1 MNHTR
6 SITTTIKERVLPNI
20 ILSLCL
26 TASSAAAHEFWLDP
40 QSSIVELGQSLSIDM
55 RVGQNLV
62 GQALPYLDNVVREMK
77 HWPSDAP
84 SDLKAR
90 LGDRPA
96 MQDVALDEPGLHR
109 FTLETNPAF
118 IVFATFAEF
127 TEYLEYEGL
136 AEIAVMHIDRQL
148 SQVDIAEAYV
158 RNARTLVQVGPL
170 APDHVDAA
178 TGLPFEFIV
187 EGNPFAADQS
197 EIDVR
202 LTWQSEPAPFTQ
214 IAIFQKPSGVQ
225 ASSVATRTLV
235 TTDKEGVA
243 KVSLDVAGQYLLNA
257 VRMEPVE
264 GPGSVV
270 WQSHWASLAFNI
282 PNS

>member
-1 MNHTR
+1 MVHTR
-6 SITTTIKERVLPNI
+6 STPTNCGKAVLPNI
-20 ILSLCL
+20 LLSLCL

-62 GQALPYLDNVVREMK
+62 GQALPYLDNVVREIK

-96 MQDVALDEPGLHR
+96 MQGVALDQPGLHR

-118 IVFATFAEF
+118 IVFDTFAEF

-136 AEIAVMHIDRQL
+136 ADIAVMHIDRQL
-148 SQVDIAEAYV
+148 SQADIAEAYI

-170 APDHVDAA
+170 APDHSDAS
-178 TGLPFEFIV
+178 TGLPFELIV
-187 EGNPFAADQS
+187 EGNPFTADQS
-197 EIDVR
+197 EIDVM
-202 LTWQSEPAPFTQ
+202 LSWQGDPAPFTQ

-225 ASSVATRTLV
+225 APSVATRTLV
-235 TTDKEGVA
+235 TTDKAGIA
-243 KVSLDVAGQYLLNA
+243 TISLGVAGQYLLNA
-257 VRMEPVE
+257 VRMEPVA

-270 WQSHWASLAFNI
+270 WQSHWASLTFEI
-282 PNS
+282 PSP